1 MVLSSTGE
9 SDSLKVLIVS
19 HNPITTYNNM
29 GKTFMALFSAFSP
42 DELCQLYLYPSLP
55 DSDIC
60 RDYYRFT
67 DMDALR
73 SVLDRR
79 RVGKTVTADLEQ
91 HSLYASDKEE
101 QVYSAPRNKTDIM
114 RLGRDIIWKLSNWSN
129 PALNEW
135 IDRQAPDIIFAAGG
149 MQEMLYDMAM
159 SIARQR
165 GLPLISYICDDYY
178 YSAPSDGIIPKIRAK
193 RLRGK
198 IEEMMKA
205 SSMVVTISQELTDS
219 YSETFSVRAETVM
232 TCPLLNIRP
241 YASSTGDA
249 KKKRLI
255 YMGNLSL
262 GRDAS
267 LLELGEALHEVNNF
281 SATGYS
287 LDIYTGEKRPEI
299 LSKLS
304 ACPSIR
310 LHGFVTGDEYKKA
323 FDSADVFVHVESFEA
338 ENRERVRYSVST
350 KIIECLASGRPLL
363 AYGPA
368 DVASIAY
375 LRRNDCAALAQ
386 SRSELFTIIK
396 DVLGDEQRLCELVGK
411 AENTAKR
418 EAENSRRLHG
428 LMEELAGSHD
438 SSCLRKDG
446 AAK

>member
-1 MVLSSTGE
+1 M
-9 SDSLKVLIVS
+9 KVLIVS

-42 DELCQLYLYPSLP
+42 DELCQLYLYPSVP

-73 SVLDRR
+73 SVLDRG
-79 RVGKTVTADLEQ
+79 RVGETVTADLEQ
-91 HSLYASDKEE
+91 HSLYTSDKEE

-114 RLGRDIIWKLSNWSN
+114 RLGRDVIWKLSNWNN
-129 PALNEW
+129 PSLNEW
-135 IDRQAPDIIFAAGG
+135 IDRQTPDIVFAAVG

-178 YSAPSDGIIPKIRAK
+178 FSAPSDGIIPKIRVK
-193 RLRGK
+193 HLRRK

-232 TCPLLNIRP
+232 TCPLFQVRSYL
-241 YASSTGDA
+241 GGVGGMV
-249 KKKRLI
+249 KKSLV
-255 YMGNLSL
+255 YMGNIES
-262 GRDAS
+262 GREQS

-287 LDIYTGEKRPEI
+287 LDIYTGEKRPEV

-304 ACPSIR
+304 ACPSIS
-310 LHGFVTGDEYKKA
+310 LHGFVTGDEYKKV
-323 FDSADVFVHVESFEA
+323 FDSADVFIHVESFEA

-386 SRSELFTIIK
+386 SHEELFTIIN
-396 DVLGDEQRLCELVGK
+396 DVLSDEQRLRELVDN
-411 AENTAKR
+411 AEKTAKR
-418 EAENSRRLHG
+418 ESANSSRLHA
-428 LMEELAGSHD
+428 LFD
-438 SSCLRKDG
+438 SVLLEQSSPHNLKGREK
-446 AAK
+446 K

>member
-1 MVLSSTGE
+1 M
-9 SDSLKVLIVS
+9 KVLIVS

-42 DELCQLYLYPSLP
+42 DELCQLYLYPSVP

-73 SVLDRR
+73 SVLDRG
-79 RVGKTVTADLEQ
+79 RVGETVTADLEQ
-91 HSLYASDKEE
+91 HSLYTSDKEE

-114 RLGRDIIWKLSNWSN
+114 RLGRDVIWKLSNWNN
-129 PALNEW
+129 PSLNEW
-135 IDRQAPDIIFAAGG
+135 IDRQTPDIVFAAVG

-178 YSAPSDGIIPKIRAK
+178 YSAPSDGIIPKIRVK
-193 RLRGK
+193 HLRRK

-232 TCPLLNIRP
+232 TCPLFQVRSYL
-241 YASSTGDA
+241 GGVGGMV
-249 KKKRLI
+249 KKSLV
-255 YMGNLSL
+255 YMGNIES
-262 GRDAS
+262 GREQS

-281 SATGYS
+281 SATGYN
-287 LDIYTGEKRPEI
+287 LDIYTGEKRPEV

-304 ACPSIR
+304 ACPSIS
-310 LHGFVTGDEYKKA
+310 LHGFVTGDEYKKV
-323 FDSADVFVHVESFEA
+323 FDSADVFIHVESFEA

-386 SRSELFTIIK
+386 SHEELFTIIN
-396 DVLGDEQRLCELVGK
+396 DVLSDEQRLRELVGN
-411 AENTAKR
+411 AEKTAKR
-418 EAENSRRLHG
+418 ESANSSRLHA
-428 LMEELAGSHD
+428 LFD
-438 SSCLRKDG
+438 SVLLEQSSPHNLKGREK
-446 AAK
+446 K

>member
-1 MVLSSTGE
+1 M
-9 SDSLKVLIVS
+9 KVLIVS

-42 DELCQLYLYPSLP
+42 DELCQLYLYPTVP

-73 SVLDRR
+73 SVFDRR
-79 RVGKTVTADLEQ
+79 RVGETVTADMEQ

-114 RLGRDIIWKLSNWSN
+114 RLGRDIIWKLSNWNNRS
-129 PALNEW
+129 LNEW
-135 IDRQAPDIIFAAGG
+135 IDRQAPDIVFAAVG

-165 GLPLISYICDDYY
+165 GLPLIAYICDDYY
-178 YSAPSDGIIPKIRAK
+178 YSAPSDGIIPKIRK
-193 RLRGK
+193 KHLRRK
-198 IEEMMKA
+198 IEELMKA
-205 SSMVVTISQELTDS
+205 SSLVVTISQELTDS
-219 YSETFSVRAETVM
+219 YSETFSVRVETVM

-323 FDSADVFVHVESFEA
+323 FDSADVFVHVESFEE

-368 DVASIAY
+368 DIASMSY
-375 LRRNDCAALAQ
+375 LRRNNCAAIAH
-386 SRSELFTIIK
+386 SPDELRTALK
-396 DVLGDEQRLCELVGK
+396 AVLCDEEFRKKNVENAK
-411 AENTAKR
+411 AAAKH

-428 LMEELAGSHD
+428 LLD
-438 SSCLRKDG
+438 SVLLEQSSPHNLKG
-446 AAK
+446 GEKK

>member
-1 MVLSSTGE
+1 M
-9 SDSLKVLIVS
+9 KVLIVS

-42 DELCQLYLYPSLP
+42 DELCQLYLYPSVP

-73 SVLDRR
+73 SVLDRG
-79 RVGKTVTADLEQ
+79 RVGETVTADLEQ
-91 HSLYASDKEE
+91 HSLYTSDKEE

-114 RLGRDIIWKLSNWSN
+114 RLGRDVIWKLSNWNN
-129 PALNEW
+129 PPLNEW
-135 IDRQAPDIIFAAGG
+135 IDRQAPDIVFAAVG

-178 YSAPSDGIIPKIRAK
+178 YSAPSDGIIPKIRVK
-193 RLRGK
+193 HLRRK

-205 SSMVVTISQELTDS
+205 SFMVVTICQELTDS

-232 TCPLLNIRP
+232 TCPLFQVRSYL
-241 YASSTGDA
+241 GGVGGMV
-249 KKKRLI
+249 KKSLV
-255 YMGNLSL
+255 YMGNIES
-262 GRDAS
+262 GREQS

-287 LDIYTGEKRPEI
+287 LDIYTGEKRPEV

-304 ACPSIR
+304 ACPSIS
-310 LHGFVTGDEYKKA
+310 LHGFVTGDEYKKV
-323 FDSADVFVHVESFEA
+323 FDSADVFIHVESFEA

-386 SRSELFTIIK
+386 SHEELFTIIN
-396 DVLGDEQRLCELVGK
+396 DVLSDEQRLCELVGN
-411 AENTAKR
+411 AEKTAKR
-418 EAENSRRLHG
+418 ESANSSRLHG
-428 LMEELAGSHD
+428 LFD
-438 SSCLRKDG
+438 SVLLEQSSPHNLKG
-446 AAK
+446 GEKK

>member
-1 MVLSSTGE
+1 MRVL
-9 SDSLKVLIVS
+9 LIS

-29 GKTFMALFSAFSP
+29 GKTLMALFSVFSP
-42 DELCQLYLYPSLP
+42 DELCQLYLYPTIP
-55 DSDIC
+55 DSEKC
-60 RDYYRFT
+60 SEYYRFT
-67 DMDALR
+67 DIDALHSIVDKR
-73 SVLDRR
+73 SVGQ
-79 RVGKTVTADLEQ
+79 RVAADTSQ
-91 HSLYASDKEE
+91 HSLFKDEKEE
-101 QVYSAPRNKTDIM
+101 QLYKSPHHRTDLVRM
-114 RLGRDIIWKLSNWSN
+114 SRDIIWKLSNWNN

-135 IDRQAPDIIFAAGG
+135 IGRQAPDIIFAAVGK
-149 MQEMLYDMAM
+149 QEMLYDIAM

-165 GLPLISYICDDYY
+165 SLPLIAYICDDYY
-178 YSAPSDGIIPKIRAK
+178 YSAPSDGIFPKIRK
-193 RLRGK
+193 KHLRRK

-219 YSETFSVRAETVM
+219 YSETFSVRAETFM
-232 TCPLLNIRP
+232 TCPLFHVRSYL
-241 YASSTGDA
+241 GGVGGMV
-249 KKKRLI
+249 KKSLV
-255 YMGNLSL
+255 YMGNIES
-262 GRDAS
+262 GREQS

-304 ACPSIR
+304 ACPSIS
-310 LHGFVTGDEYKKA
+310 LHGFVTGDEYKKV
-323 FDSADVFVHVESFEA
+323 FDSADVFVHVESFA
-338 ENRERVRYSVST
+338 AKNRERVRYSVST

-386 SRSELFTIIK
+386 SREELFTIIN
-396 DVLGDEQRLCELVGK
+396 DVLSDEQRLCELVGK
-411 AENTAKR
+411 AEKTAKR

-438 SSCLRKDG
+438 SSCLRKYG